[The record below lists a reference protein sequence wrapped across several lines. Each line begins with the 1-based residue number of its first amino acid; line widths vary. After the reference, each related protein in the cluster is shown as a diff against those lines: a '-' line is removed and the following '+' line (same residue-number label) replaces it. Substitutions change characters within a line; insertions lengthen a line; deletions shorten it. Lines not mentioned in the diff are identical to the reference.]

1 MNYKKLNPKEIRCFV
16 CNEFLKYE
24 EIQFNKKVNLP
35 VCKNC
40 CGTKEEDDAVQ
51 EALDSL
57 GDDFVC
63 GCI

>member
-1 MNYKKLNPKEIRCFV
+1 MNYKKLNPKKIRCFV
-16 CNEFLKYE
+16 CNELLKSE

-40 CGTKEEDDAVQ
+40 SGTKEEEDAVQ